1 MLLSKCRCNRH
12 LDFTKKLKIFCLQ
25 WTLDQKF
32 SIFVIVFFQNKIF
45 LFESEAFDAKRKAW
59 CITHSKIQTLLILT
73 VKPINIAQIC
83 KQTEYPKSTFS
94 IALLAV
100 NMSSTFK
107 NPYNQKYSCSFWLQQ
122 KLKESQCAPVRWKF
136 V

>member
-94 IALLAV
+94 IALLTIKNIAALFGS
-100 NMSSTFK
+100 NRSSRSH
-107 NPYNQKYSCSFWLQQ
+107 NVRPSD
-122 KLKESQCAPVRWKF
+122 ESLSSLHLLRCFRSL
-136 V
+136 